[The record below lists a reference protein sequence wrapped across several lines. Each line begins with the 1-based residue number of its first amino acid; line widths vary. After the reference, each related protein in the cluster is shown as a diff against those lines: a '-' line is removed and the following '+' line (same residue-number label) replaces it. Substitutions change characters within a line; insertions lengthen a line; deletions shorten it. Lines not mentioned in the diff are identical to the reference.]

1 MKRLLAI
8 FFIALSAMSTNY
20 LNANVMNTG
29 LTPAHQKIVTIASTT
44 AIGNLEILKKE
55 LHGGLDAGLTINQIK
70 EVLVQMYAYAGFP
83 RSLQAIN
90 TFMGVLEKRK
100 SKGINDA
107 EGTNASAINDTRDK
121 YIRGREILES
131 LTHTDQ
137 TKISGANAFAP
148 TIDRFLK
155 EHLFADIF
163 ERDVLTYSEREL
175 TTISALASMPGVEPM
190 LQSHINMGLNVGI
203 TEIQIQEVIKII
215 AESISR
221 EQGDIANNVLNK
233 VLENRK

>member
-1 MKRLLAI
+1 M
-8 FFIALSAMSTNY
+8 
-20 LNANVMNTG
+20 
-29 LTPAHQKIVTIASTT
+29 
-44 AIGNLEILKKE
+44 
-55 LHGGLDAGLTINQIK
+55 DAGLTINQIK

-90 TFMGVLEKRK
+90 TFMGVLEERK